1 MMNYVKGLCCGH
13 EHPWLMQLCKR
24 WQRASVNEV
33 DSSYLFSL
41 KVFTTIC
48 EREP

>member
-1 MMNYVKGLCCGH
+1 MVLGS
-13 EHPWLMQLCKR
+13 HPMRMDTLVNTLWKR
-24 WQRASVNEV
+24 WPTASVSEL

>member
-1 MMNYVKGLCCGH
+1 
-13 EHPWLMQLCKR
+13 MQLCKR
-24 WQRASVNEV
+24 WQRASVSEV